1 MFKMFKKAFT
11 LAEILI
17 VVMIVGFIAMAL
29 IKALSNNSYTEKAMH
44 ANALKTITA
53 IEQASAEIKDTEHTQ
68 VPTGAFMEYVTGQA
82 TYTTYNA
89 SGSAQATASDIVT
102 LFSKHLKF
110 EKEGI
115 NFCDYSSCSDASV
128 KGAKMVGD
136 VYIGFGNIAIAN
148 CPSYRLP
155 NETTDSPAPTY
166 LNPNTRNFETQK
178 CWGKVYIDVNG
189 KNGPNT
195 QGKDIFI
202 FGMGANGLAR

>member
-1 MFKMFKKAFT
+1 MYDKNSLRRKNMFKMFKKAFT

-102 LFSKHLKF
+102 LFSKL
-110 EKEGI
+110 
-115 NFCDYSSCSDASV
+115 
-128 KGAKMVGD
+128 
-136 VYIGFGNIAIAN
+136 
-148 CPSYRLP
+148 
-155 NETTDSPAPTY
+155 
-166 LNPNTRNFETQK
+166 
-178 CWGKVYIDVNG
+178 
-189 KNGPNT
+189 
-195 QGKDIFI
+195 
-202 FGMGANGLAR
+202 